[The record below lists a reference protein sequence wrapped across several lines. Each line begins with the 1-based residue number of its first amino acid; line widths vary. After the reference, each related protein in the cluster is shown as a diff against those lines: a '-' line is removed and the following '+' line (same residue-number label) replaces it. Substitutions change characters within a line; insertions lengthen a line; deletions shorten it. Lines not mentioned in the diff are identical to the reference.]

1 MKNSEKLKFEEAW
14 RDAFEDAEMDP
25 SKAVWNNLDLQ
36 LSHQENGYMKRRVI
50 LYQRLIAASLVAA
63 LLLGGSSYWYWKGKV
78 SPYAS
83 VDKIPDVNT
92 KTPEPVD
99 QTTLPFSMTEP
110 TSATSSTNYD
120 QVDKRD
126 EVGGS
131 ENNSKDADG
140 NERVTQAFN
149 SSGSHFLAV
158 TSNNFKQS
166 DETFLKHEGNPKENG
181 SEAYLAHWT
190 EEELRLSTKPYQEV
204 SSPIILPRS
213 AFVKVETKKKPD
225 QINDDW
231 IASIGGSTGGYSS
244 GSGGVNSASAKTIS
258 RSLGPTNAD
267 PMSQRE
273 SGGVSYSV
281 GMTFGKR
288 IATRW
293 MLMSGFNYMNQSI
306 GYNSNVTTV
315 DVSNQPKAFLTDLAA
330 ESVNISTTIPYTLN
344 SVNEFFS
351 IPLQAGYL
359 VVDRKFG
366 FQLNAGMAADFFIK
380 NTLAD
385 ERGTFSD
392 YSQGPGSSSSYRSVN
407 WAGLFGTELNYK
419 LNKHYK
425 VSMVPG
431 VRYSFTSVLK
441 QSTGSTLKP
450 FVWDIG
456 FRFGYT
462 F

>member
-293 MLMSGFNYMNQSI
+293 MLI
-306 GYNSNVTTV
+306 
-315 DVSNQPKAFLTDLAA
+315 
-330 ESVNISTTIPYTLN
+330 
-344 SVNEFFS
+344 
-351 IPLQAGYL
+351 
-359 VVDRKFG
+359 
-366 FQLNAGMAADFFIK
+366 
-380 NTLAD
+380 
-385 ERGTFSD
+385 
-392 YSQGPGSSSSYRSVN
+392 
-407 WAGLFGTELNYK
+407 AGL
-419 LNKHYK
+419 
-425 VSMVPG
+425 
-431 VRYSFTSVLK
+431 
-441 QSTGSTLKP
+441 
-450 FVWDIG
+450 II
-456 FRFGYT
+456 
-462 F
+462 